1 MREVNR
7 SRFRVTHWI
16 MPSAPAKN
24 PGAAS
29 VADGQELWP
38 GRITV
43 EIENVRYYLSLTL
56 PMHLRER
63 TIPSRIRSLAFELL
77 ELAARPKGAF
87 VFLCAVG

>member
-1 MREVNR
+1 
-7 SRFRVTHWI
+7 

-29 VADGQELWP
+29 VSDGHGLWP
-38 GRITV
+38 GLITV

-77 ELAARPKGAF
+77 ELAARPKGRSCFYA
-87 VFLCAVG
+87 LWGDADPDRRS